1 MVGTTRR
8 ALVAVIVGWICTGL
22 PCGGETPPD
31 PGTRAPPP
39 TILSTAITVAK
50 TDGFALMSGEKN
62 LTWQGGKLRLLT
74 ELLSRE
80 GRFDEALKLIDDLDT
95 PDRVKVEAF
104 VPIVEAAIRGGFEAR
119 ARAVTQRIEALDEWT
134 VPGALKEIAVARL
147 KAGHDA
153 EALRIAKEIREPA
166 ARAEAFFALG
176 LYDEMLSAAR
186 QIEPVSM
193 HIPSESGAFW
203 ESEYNG
209 RQAVLVQLVG
219 IYVERGDLRKAR
231 AAIDALSAVPDRTA
245 SASRARALIELAR
258 KDRPFENL
266 KAAQKAVEEAPRE
279 RLGEMEGAADL
290 LSRIAERFEAL
301 GKHSA
306 AVAAIHKA
314 IESGL
319 PENGDVT
326 EVGTEIACASM
337 VRIARAERAIGQGPQ
352 ALAMLERALR
362 AADAMPI
369 PLLSPAPEAG
379 GDWHSSG
386 LHSQVEARLRVAAE
400 LEAAGEKKRAEDVLA
415 STLVA
420 LKAIPSADW
429 RSYSWRSLV
438 EIYCAALS
446 CTRGVEL
453 LIAGR
458 SVDQDKLR
466 AIIQM
471 SPAEILAGPPER
483 RWDLLALLPPTLA
496 KAGLASTLA
505 VELNAR
511 GAHEEAARMVS
522 MSLEII
528 ATKPDDWV
536 LALVSLGAEAP
547 GADQPGGEAQQK
559 LLKALL
565 DT

>member
-1 MVGTTRR
+1 M
-8 ALVAVIVGWICTGL
+8 GL

-31 PGTRAPPP
+31 PGTGARLP

-50 TDGFALMSGEKN
+50 TDGFARMSGEKN
-62 LTWQGGKLRLLT
+62 LTWQGSQLQLLT
-74 ELLSRE
+74 ALLSRE
-80 GRFDEALKLIDDLDT
+80 GRFDEALKLIDELDT

-104 VPIVEAAIRGGFEAR
+104 VPIVEAAIRDGFEAR
-119 ARAVTQRIEALDEWT
+119 ARAVTQRIEAIDEWT
-134 VPGALKEIAVARL
+134 VPGALKEIAVARH
-147 KAGHDA
+147 KAGNDA

-176 LYDEMLSAAR
+176 LYDDMLSAAR

-193 HIPSESGAFW
+193 HIPSDQGPFW

-209 RQAVLVQLVG
+209 RQGVLLRLVG
-219 IYVERGDLRKAR
+219 VYVDRGDLRKAR
-231 AAIDALSAVPDRTA
+231 AAMDALSAVPDRTA
-245 SASRARALIELAR
+245 GLSRAKALVELAR

-266 KAAQKAVEEAPRE
+266 KAAQKAVEEVPRE
-279 RLGEMEGAADL
+279 RLGDLQGAADL
-290 LSRIAERFEAL
+290 LSRIAERLEAL

-306 AVAAIHKA
+306 AVAAVHKA
-314 IESGL
+314 VERGL

-326 EVGTEIACASM
+326 EVGTEIVCEVL
-337 VRIARAERAIGQGPQ
+337 VRIARAERAIGQRPQ

-369 PLLSPAPEAG
+369 PSPSAAPAAGQDWRSLS
-379 GDWHSSG
+379 

-400 LEAAGEKKRAEDVLA
+400 LEAAGEQKRAEEVLA
-415 STLVA
+415 STLAA
-420 LKAIPSADW
+420 LKSIPSAEW

-446 CTRGVEL
+446 CTRGADL
-453 LIAGR
+453 LTADR
-458 SVDQDKLR
+458 SVDPDKAM
-466 AIIQM
+466 AITQM
-471 SPAEILAGPPER
+471 SPAEILASPPER
-483 RWDLLALLPPTLA
+483 RWDLLAVLPPTEG

-505 VELNAR
+505 VELDAR

-522 MSLEII
+522 ISLGII
-528 ATKPDDWV
+528 ATKPEEWV

-547 GADQPGGEAQQK
+547 GADQPGDEAQRK

-565 DT
+565 ETNNKAPVIAR